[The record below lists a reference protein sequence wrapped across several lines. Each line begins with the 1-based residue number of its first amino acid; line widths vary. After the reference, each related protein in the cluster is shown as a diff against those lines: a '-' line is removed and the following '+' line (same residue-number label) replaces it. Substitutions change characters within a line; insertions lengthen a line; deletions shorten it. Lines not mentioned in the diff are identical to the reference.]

1 VNRRSLSPS
10 FPPTHNL
17 KYCDT
22 YEELV
27 GSKAI
32 PSNHSYTVDDV
43 FSSKI
48 ADTVQI

>member
-1 VNRRSLSPS
+1 VNRRSLGPS

-32 PSNHSYTVDDV
+32 PSKPVDYI